1 MAIPSLIVL
10 NVAPI
15 PSLSEEINK
24 VRLDTAKIV
33 SEHIIPNEAKLGGA
47 ADPAERDQLIHE
59 LREYVKD
66 SDLWAPHLPK
76 EYGGMGIG
84 FLGHAYMNEILAWS
98 PYSNYIFGVQA
109 PTSGNQSVLIKY
121 GTSEQKKEFL
131 EPTIRGEQTSCF
143 SMTCLLY
150 TSPSPRD
157 LSTSRMPSSA

>member
-1 MAIPSLIVL
+1 MAIPSLNVL
-10 NVAPI
+10 SVAPI
-15 PSLSEEINK
+15 PSLSDEINK

-33 SEHIIPNEAKLGGA
+33 SEHIIPNEDKLGGA
-47 ADPAERDQLIHE
+47 AEPAERDQLVQE

-121 GTSEQKKEFL
+121 GTPEQKKEFL

-143 SMTCLLY
+143 SMTEPDNPG
-150 TSPSPRD
+150 SDPRSLQT
-157 LSTSRMPSSA
+157 LSLIHI